1 MHGSLPSSTC
11 IISGV
16 DILYLFFKQYG
27 IKIYQKVSTYFS
39 RCFLHAKSYKFL
51 WKILQ
56 LILDYLKIDGLA
68 GLVSS
73 QWR

>member
-1 MHGSLPSSTC
+1 MARYLLLL
-11 IISGV
+11 V
-16 DILYLFFKQYG
+16 LYLVWTYYIYSLSNMVSKS
-27 IKIYQKVSTYFS
+27 IKKFPLNFS

-68 GLVSS
+68 VLVSS